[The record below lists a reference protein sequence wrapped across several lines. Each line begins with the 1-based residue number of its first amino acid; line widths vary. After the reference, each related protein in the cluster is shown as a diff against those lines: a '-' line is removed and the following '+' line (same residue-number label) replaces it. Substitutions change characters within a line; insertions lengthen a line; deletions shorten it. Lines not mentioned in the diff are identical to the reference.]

1 MQVDRPSK
9 VSRCQSLELHEI
21 VELERSDSY
30 VVVVWRRLM
39 LLIWRDTANPTGV
52 ERSRALFDRW
62 AAQNPDGGAFLVVT
76 PAHRT
81 RVPDARTFEAMART
95 ANAPV
100 SQCQG
105 MAVLL
110 ESEGSIAASVRA
122 IMMRIHS
129 IAAREDPPLVFGST
143 DKAARWA
150 AKLLSDP
157 EITETSLAEAM
168 RIARDG
174 A

>member
-1 MQVDRPSK
+1 MLPKYSSVQPDEV
-9 VSRCQSLELHEI
+9 

-39 LLIWRDTANPTGV
+39 LLVWRDTANPTGV
-52 ERSRALFDRW
+52 QRSRALFDQW
-62 AAQNPDGGAFLVVT
+62 AAQKPGGGAFLVVT

-81 RVPDARTFEAMART
+81 RAPDARTFEAMAST

-100 SQCQG
+100 SQCKG

-143 DKAARWA
+143 DKAARWS

-157 EITETSLAEAM
+157 AITATSLAEAM
-168 RIARDG
+168 SIAREG